1 MALKSPSEV
10 HGTSETCGRL
20 RLFNLR
26 KEERD
31 AVSVWDGMRPPDT
44 AVRLDSSYS
53 AASGV
58 AGCRPGCVHRVLC
71 QHRRG
76 HEPSLSICAARCPGR
91 LCSHG
96 VWDSDPGP
104 RAGEGSWRDWLTGAW
119 GRRAQESELHTR
131 VPQGEGGS
139 GKQEAE
145 ILFVGRLWLPLQAQS
160 HRVPLLG
167 SPKWDRGSGAPSGG
181 SAPFILLDG
190 GQGPKPRTH
199 HS

>member
-76 HEPSLSICAARCPGR
+76 HEPSLSICAARRPGR

-119 GRRAQESELHTR
+119 ARPRRRPGGL
-131 VPQGEGGS
+131 GEEGPGI
-139 GKQEAE
+139 GA
-145 ILFVGRLWLPLQAQS
+145 P
-160 HRVPLLG
+160 H
-167 SPKWDRGSGAPSGG
+167 SGASGG
-181 SAPFILLDG
+181 GRVRAARGRDSVCGATVAPTP
-190 GQGPKPRTH
+190 GPVT
-199 HS
+199 